1 MLGRK
6 EWTEAAKTYLM
17 GAYKWHKHEL
27 KVWIHNFKLKHT
39 KIISI
44 NTNYFNSGL
53 WKTMAAQIMESQKLG
68 RINLLAEVISH
79 MWFGK
84 DGIRELASIWT
95 TLGLPASLLLLNWFA
110 VAVVQ
115 SLSLSNSL
123 WPYGLWRTRLLC
135 PQLSP
140 RVWSNSCSLIRLRT
154 SLSFES
160 LLVVFFPYIQLK

>member
-17 GAYKWHKHEL
+17 GAYKWHKHKL

-79 MWFGK
+79 MWFGI

-140 RVWSNSCSLIRLRT
+140 RVCSNLCSLIRLRT